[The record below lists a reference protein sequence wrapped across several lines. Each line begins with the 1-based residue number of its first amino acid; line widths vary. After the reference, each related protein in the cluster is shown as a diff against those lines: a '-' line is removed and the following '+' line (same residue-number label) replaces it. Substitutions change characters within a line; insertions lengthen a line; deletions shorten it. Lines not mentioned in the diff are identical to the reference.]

1 MSSRLLT
8 RASVAA
14 NQLLDHLRSALRR
27 LRLNRSGN
35 AAIEFAL
42 LGPVFIILMCGIVE
56 NGLILF
62 TQSALDN
69 ATRVAAR
76 QILLGTTTSDA
87 FRATLCNNVS
97 GMIPACKTT
106 GNLNFSV
113 QSGISFGSF
122 GSTISTD
129 SNGNMTN
136 TQFNPGGEQ
145 QKVLIQVGYNRPFLI
160 PLYGL
165 FAGVKSE
172 LLVSTIAMKSE
183 PY

>member
-1 MSSRLLT
+1 
-8 RASVAA
+8 VAA
-14 NQLLDHLRSALRR
+14 ERHLAYLRSGLQR

-42 LGPVFIILMCGIVE
+42 LGPIFIVLMCGIVE

-69 ATRVAAR
+69 AARVAAR

-87 FRATLCNNVS
+87 FKGTLCNNVN
-97 GMIPACKTT
+97 GMIPSCSTN

-113 QSGISFGSF
+113 QSGSSFGSF
-122 GSTISTD
+122 SSTISTD
-129 SNGNMTN
+129 ANGNMTN

-145 QKVLIQVGYNRPFLI
+145 QKVLVQVGYNRPFLI

-172 LLVSTIAMKSE
+172 LLVSTIALKSE